1 MRQATAPT
9 KPGKTPP
16 QVAGKASPAV
26 AAQPDARGSQ
36 SQRIYEEIKRRILD
50 NELPAGTQVL
60 ENELASQ
67 LGVSRTPIREAL
79 VLLSRD
85 GMVEVRPRHGM
96 RVLPVSAD
104 DMQDI
109 YDILTALE
117 STAAEIVAARGVSK
131 EEIARLEQAV
141 ANMDAALKKDD
152 LKGWA
157 QADERFHRLLVE
169 LTNNKR
175 LISLVNT
182 YWEQSHRVRMLT
194 LKLRPK
200 PIHSNS
206 DHAAVVEAIRKRD
219 PEKARKVHHDHRVG
233 SGKMLVEILRSH
245 GLVQI

>member
-1 MRQATAPT
+1 MRQVAAPV
-9 KPGKTPP
+9 KS
-16 QVAGKASPAV
+16 GKAASPPGGKAAPAS

-36 SQRIYEEIKRRILD
+36 SQRIYEEIKRRILE
-50 NELPAGTQVL
+50 NELPAGAQVL
-60 ENELASQ
+60 ENELASL

-79 VLLSRD
+79 VMLSRD

-117 STAAEIVAARGVSK
+117 SRAAEIVASRGATK
-131 EEIARLEQAV
+131 DEIRRLEQAV
-141 ANMDAALKKDD
+141 ADMDTALKQDD

-157 QADERFHRLLVE
+157 EADERFHMLLVE
-169 LTNNKR
+169 LTKNKR
-175 LISLVNT
+175 LIGLVNT

-200 PIHSNS
+200 PVHSNS
-206 DHAAVVEAIRKRD
+206 DHAAVVDAIRKRD

-233 SGKMLVEILRSH
+233 SGKMLVDILRSH
-245 GLVQI
+245 GLIQI